1 MHGLPSRLSC
11 RLTFLHRAARRLF
24 SVAALLGAVVASTA
38 WAAAGPLAEI
48 ERNLRGKPEAAVS
61 ALSQALPGLRGAD
74 RVEALVVQGIL
85 FVRTHDPAAVDA
97 VVRELEQLATSPQE
111 TLAAAAA
118 GLLRARSAARGG
130 PAGRADRL
138 PTNAPASLRLRF
150 VDAHAEIKRSLGK
163 FDLAIGLYQQA
174 VALADGLVPPEPWRL
189 ADARDSLAYALAQ
202 AHQLDQALEINR
214 EGVLMAEA
222 SGDLLAQSQAM
233 TIDGIL
239 FGMAGRTADELRA
252 SQAAIEF
259 ARQAGA
265 KRREVLTIAN
275 LADFYLKREDYATA
289 LRLALEALPL
299 AREVKELS
307 SESVALTNAGLASIA
322 LGRHEEG
329 KALVRQALM
338 LEERG
343 GALSEMLAIQLE
355 FGVMLEK
362 VGLLRDGWVALTEY
376 RRLADEVF

>member
-1 MHGLPSRLSC
+1 M
-11 RLTFLHRAARRLF
+11 A
-24 SVAALLGAVVASTA
+24 
-38 WAAAGPLAEI
+38 
-48 ERNLRGKPEAAVS
+48 
-61 ALSQALPGLRGAD
+61 
-74 RVEALVVQGIL
+74 
-85 FVRTHDPAAVDA
+85 
-97 VVRELEQLATSPQE
+97 
-111 TLAAAAA
+111 
-118 GLLRARSAARGG
+118 
-130 PAGRADRL
+130 RL
-138 PTNAPASLRLRF
+138 PTHAPASLRLRF

-174 VALADGLVPPEPWRL
+174 VALADGLVPPEPWRR
-189 ADARDSLAYALAQ
+189 ADARGSLAYALAQ

-222 SGDLLAQSQAM
+222 SGDLLAHSQAM

-299 AREVKELS
+299 ARKVKELS